1 MPDPIIIKEV
11 FGVKRE
17 IMGLIAASL
26 VFLALPARADGDPG
40 KGRKVFI
47 RCQACHSLEEGQNRV
62 GPSLHGIIG
71 RKAGSLASFTR
82 YSPAMKS
89 ADVVWNEE
97 TLNEYLKN
105 PRAFVPGNA
114 MAFPG
119 LPKEEDRENLIAFL
133 KQASE
138 ASK

>member
-1 MPDPIIIKEV
+1 MINEEEL
-11 FGVKRE
+11 GVKRE
-17 IMGLIAASL
+17 IMALMAASL
-26 VFLALPARADGDPG
+26 VLLALPARADGDPE
-40 KGRKVFI
+40 KGRKVFL
-47 RCQACHSLEEGQNRV
+47 RCQACHSLKEGQNRV

-97 TLNEYLKN
+97 TLNKYLKN

>member
-1 MPDPIIIKEV
+1 MINEEEL
-11 FGVKRE
+11 GVKRE
-17 IMGLIAASL
+17 IMALMAASL
-26 VFLALPARADGDPG
+26 VLLALPARADGDPE

-47 RCQACHSLEEGQNRV
+47 RCQACHSLKEGQNRV

-89 ADVVWNEE
+89 ADVVWNDE

-105 PRAFVPGNA
+105 PRAFLPGNA
-114 MAFPG
+114 MPFPG

-133 KQASE
+133 KQAGG

>member
-1 MPDPIIIKEV
+1 M
-11 FGVKRE
+11 KRE
-17 IMGLIAASL
+17 ILALMAASMVL
-26 VFLALPARADGDPG
+26 LSLPARAEGDPE

-47 RCQACHSLEEGQNRV
+47 RCQACHSLAEGQNRV
-62 GPSLHGIIG
+62 GPSLHGIVG
-71 RKAGSLASFTR
+71 RKAGSLASFKR
-82 YSPAMKS
+82 YSKAMQS

-97 TLNEYLKN
+97 TLDKYLAN

-119 LPKEEDRENLIAFL
+119 LPSAEDRANLIAFL
-133 KQASE
+133 KQAGE

>member
-1 MPDPIIIKEV
+1 MINEEEL
-11 FGVKRE
+11 GVKRE
-17 IMGLIAASL
+17 IMALMAASL
-26 VFLALPARADGDPG
+26 VLLALPARADGAPE

-47 RCQACHSLEEGQNRV
+47 RCQACHSLKEGQNRV

-89 ADVVWNEE
+89 ADVVWNDE

-105 PRAFVPGNA
+105 PRAFLPGNA
-114 MAFPG
+114 MPFPG

-133 KQASE
+133 KQAGG